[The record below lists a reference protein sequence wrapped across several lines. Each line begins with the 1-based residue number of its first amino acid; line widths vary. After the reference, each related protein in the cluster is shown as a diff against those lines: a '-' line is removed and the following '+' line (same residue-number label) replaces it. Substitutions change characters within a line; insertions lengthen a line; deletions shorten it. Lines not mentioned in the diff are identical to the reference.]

1 MPIAHHDH
9 RRRFRASVRK
19 TAALSHGFSLVELM
33 VTVAVVAI
41 VAALALPSLTSVINN
56 NRLTSQANELVS
68 GLQTA
73 RSEAVRRNASVTLC
87 GSADGSACATGT
99 DEPWE
104 RWIILTGTEVLRDA
118 TVKPPV
124 QVNSG
129 VASITF
135 SSDGL
140 ARTATGLLTDDITVC
155 IPTTSPPE
163 NKRLVGIG
171 SGSRVSTTASGTGE
185 GTCQ

>member
-1 MPIAHHDH
+1 MPIAHHDC
-9 RRRFRASVRK
+9 RRLRASVGK

-73 RSEAVRRNASVTLC
+73 RSEAVRRNAPVTLC
-87 GSADGSACATGT
+87 GSADGSTCAGT
-99 DEPWE
+99 DDPWE
-104 RWIILTGTEVLRDA
+104 RWIVLTGAEVLRDA

-124 QVNSG
+124 QVNSD

-140 ARTATGLLTDDITVC
+140 ARSATGLLANDITVC

-171 SGSRVSTTASGTGE
+171 SGSRVSTTAGGTGE